1 MNAMGYY
8 DMVGTIGVGLILLS
22 YFCNIFRL
30 ITGNEKLFFVLN
42 ITGAGLACYASWLL
56 LWVLFFNR

>member
-8 DMVGTIGVGLILLS
+8 YMVGAIGVGLILLA

-30 ITGNEKLFFVLN
+30 ITGNKKLFFVLN
-42 ITGAGLACYASWLL
+42 ITGTGLAGYASWLL
-56 LWVLFFNR
+56 LWILFFNR